1 MADDEKKI
9 NMKNDL
15 DDKKVKGEIDE
26 QNDKETKIQE
36 TPKQI
41 RQTVMKGGSVINI
54 KEIETFT
61 VAKLQEELEKLKV
74 PTDGKKLI
82 LIERLK
88 TAAIFLGKTND
99 PEKKDIM
106 NKDEDDIKTKNE
118 SNTEKENDMDSDEY
132 YAHFFSDNIGDKR
145 KKVSKTEKKVL
156 YKKSSRP
163 TSSESESEEELGYDS
178 RNSKKLSLNMKKGK
192 LNFDTSD
199 YSESDDSSDQ
209 EMLKQ
214 PTKTKRRDHR
224 WRDMRETRY
233 EHDRRE
239 CNEREHDRRERNEH
253 ERDRRERDRRERS
266 RREGNRAK
274 HEFTIRDVENSLTEF
289 SGDDKIQVEQWL
301 NEFEDISNLLEW
313 HDLQKI
319 IYAKRMLK
327 GSAKKFMLTKKISTW
342 KKIKKDLT
350 KEFITK
356 LSSATVHSQLRKRKR
371 LSDETAKQYIYSMIE
386 IANQGTVDEEALVEY
401 IIDGIQD
408 YESNKAILYSARNI
422 QELKKCFE
430 AYERMKEKSKGRQTT
445 TQKEE
450 SNHRNKENKN
460 QTSSTKEDHGNKNSD
475 GKRPGQKRCFSCGSK
490 EHERVNCTNKD
501 KGPKCFKCN
510 MFGHIAPNCTKES
523 QSVGCISSNDEGLIS
538 MKVRG
543 RNYRALL
550 DTGSDVN
557 LVPTDIY
564 EKIGRPEM
572 SPTTRCFTGL
582 GNKTTNPVG
591 RVKLDIEIDNQVYS
605 TPFYVVPKDSMKY
618 NFILGQEWIKDMEIT
633 ISQGKIS
640 VRQVPARCEQGQDN
654 DGLLLNAT
662 YTEFHEDLKVLQCIA
677 VDEID
682 VPAPYEVKVR
692 QLLED
697 YSPQKQVKTNIETK
711 IKLKDDDPVCLQPRR
726 LAPKEK
732 KILSDQIKEWL
743 EKDIIRPSDSE
754 YASPVVIVPKKDGSH
769 RVCIDFRQLNKK
781 IVRDRF
787 PMPLVDDKIDALV
800 NFSVFSV
807 VDLKNG
813 FFHVPVEK
821 NSQKYTSFVTPDNQ
835 YEFVK
840 TPFGLCNSPT
850 SFLRFVDNVFKDLVR
865 KSIAITYMDDIIIP
879 GKDYDDAF
887 DNLVQVLKV
896 AAENGLELNRKKCK
910 FLQTKIEFLG
920 YVVESGSVT
929 PSPTKIKA
937 VQHFPEPKTVKQVQS
952 FLGLTGYFRR
962 FVKDYAKMAYPLYEV
977 RDGQHFFFGNT
988 QKLSFSKLKEALSN
1002 EPVLRIYD
1010 PEAVTELHTDAS
1022 KLGYGAVLLQ
1032 KKPDEKYFHPVH
1044 YMSRKTSEGEK
1055 KWCSY
1060 ELEVLAIIEALKKIK
1075 VYLLGI
1081 RFKIITDCHAFQKTL
1096 GKINLPPKVTRWAL
1110 QLEEFD
1116 YEIEHRMGD
1125 RMKHVD
1131 ALSRNPVMMV
1141 EDLMLEVIKK
1151 EQKKEERLN
1160 VIIQLLL
1167 KEPYE
1172 DYSMQNEILM
1182 KTIDGR
1188 NVVVLPTSMQQEV
1201 LKKVHDNGHFG
1212 TKKMQEIIQADYY
1225 VPRLREKL
1233 DHLVECCI
1241 TCIMAEKKKGK
1252 KEGLLQPI
1260 PKGDIPLHT
1269 YHVDHIG
1276 PITATSKLYK
1286 YLFVVV
1292 DSFSKFTWI
1301 FPIKTTNASE
1311 VLSKMD
1317 IMQASFG
1324 NPYRI
1329 ISARGAAFTSTTFQE
1344 YCAKEK
1350 IEHVLTTTGVPRGN
1364 GQVERINGIIVPVL
1378 TKFSKDKP
1386 EQWYRHVNKLQRCI
1400 NSTFQRSIS
1409 RSPFEVLFGV
1419 KMRHQ
1424 DDVAILEVLEQEAV
1438 ELFDR
1443 EREDLRNAA
1452 KKSILKIQEENKKY
1466 HDKHSKE
1473 ARNYQEWDIVAIR
1486 RTQFGPGMK
1495 IKQKYL
1501 GPYKVSQVKGNDRY
1515 EVIRVGNFDEDG
1527 SMITTTS
1534 ADYMKPYVFPSE
1546 AEGFRGWPNVG
1557 LET

>member
-61 VAKLQEELEKLKV
+61 VAKLQEELEKLKL

-82 LIERLK
+82 LFERLK

-145 KKVSKTEKKVL
+145 KKVSKTEKKVID
-156 YKKSSRP
+156 KKSSRP

-342 KKIKKDLT
+342 KKFKKDLT
-350 KEFITK
+350 KEFTTK

-450 SNHRNKENKN
+450 SKHRNKENKN

-564 EKIGRPEM
+564 ETIGRPEM

-662 YTEFHEDLKVLQCIA
+662 CTEFHDDLKVLQCIA

-682 VPAPYEVKVR
+682 VPAPYEAKVR

-743 EKDIIRPSDSE
+743 EKDIIRPSD
-754 YASPVVIVPKKDGSH
+754 
-769 RVCIDFRQLNKK
+769 
-781 IVRDRF
+781 
-787 PMPLVDDKIDALV
+787 
-800 NFSVFSV
+800 
-807 VDLKNG
+807 
-813 FFHVPVEK
+813 
-821 NSQKYTSFVTPDNQ
+821 T
-835 YEFVK
+835 
-840 TPFGLCNSPT
+840 
-850 SFLRFVDNVFKDLVR
+850 
-865 KSIAITYMDDIIIP
+865 
-879 GKDYDDAF
+879 
-887 DNLVQVLKV
+887 
-896 AAENGLELNRKKCK
+896 
-910 FLQTKIEFLG
+910 
-920 YVVESGSVT
+920 
-929 PSPTKIKA
+929 
-937 VQHFPEPKTVKQVQS
+937 
-952 FLGLTGYFRR
+952 
-962 FVKDYAKMAYPLYEV
+962 
-977 RDGQHFFFGNT
+977 
-988 QKLSFSKLKEALSN
+988 
-1002 EPVLRIYD
+1002 
-1010 PEAVTELHTDAS
+1010 
-1022 KLGYGAVLLQ
+1022 
-1032 KKPDEKYFHPVH
+1032 
-1044 YMSRKTSEGEK
+1044 
-1055 KWCSY
+1055 
-1060 ELEVLAIIEALKKIK
+1060 
-1075 VYLLGI
+1075 
-1081 RFKIITDCHAFQKTL
+1081 FQKTL

-1188 NVVVLPTSMQQEV
+1188 NVVELPTSMQQEV

-1212 TKKMQEIIQADYY
+1212 TKKMQGLFKQTTMF
-1225 VPRLREKL
+1225 L
-1233 DHLVECCI
+1233 D
-1241 TCIMAEKKKGK
+1241 
-1252 KEGLLQPI
+1252 
-1260 PKGDIPLHT
+1260 
-1269 YHVDHIG
+1269 
-1276 PITATSKLYK
+1276 
-1286 YLFVVV
+1286 
-1292 DSFSKFTWI
+1292 
-1301 FPIKTTNASE
+1301 
-1311 VLSKMD
+1311 
-1317 IMQASFG
+1317 
-1324 NPYRI
+1324 
-1329 ISARGAAFTSTTFQE
+1329 
-1344 YCAKEK
+1344 
-1350 IEHVLTTTGVPRGN
+1350 
-1364 GQVERINGIIVPVL
+1364 
-1378 TKFSKDKP
+1378 
-1386 EQWYRHVNKLQRCI
+1386 
-1400 NSTFQRSIS
+1400 
-1409 RSPFEVLFGV
+1409 
-1419 KMRHQ
+1419 
-1424 DDVAILEVLEQEAV
+1424 
-1438 ELFDR
+1438 
-1443 EREDLRNAA
+1443 
-1452 KKSILKIQEENKKY
+1452 
-1466 HDKHSKE
+1466 
-1473 ARNYQEWDIVAIR
+1473 
-1486 RTQFGPGMK
+1486 
-1495 IKQKYL
+1495 
-1501 GPYKVSQVKGNDRY
+1501 
-1515 EVIRVGNFDEDG
+1515 
-1527 SMITTTS
+1527 
-1534 ADYMKPYVFPSE
+1534 
-1546 AEGFRGWPNVG
+1546 
-1557 LET
+1557 